1 MCVKFTAMPV
11 IRHVHGW
18 VTGEHYGNFHFIFK
32 ASFGTDKQVKKV
44 KMKVEMNLKMKT
56 IKVIRGY

>member
-1 MCVKFTAMPV
+1 MPV

-32 ASFGTDKQVKKV
+32 ASFDTDKQVKKV